1 MPAFE
6 WPWVFLLLPAPYL
19 AFLFLPAY
27 EPHGQAL
34 RVPFFARFGELLDA
48 REVHRARSRSRF
60 RLSALLIV
68 WCATLFA
75 LSRPYRQGAPIER
88 ETSARDLLL
97 AVDLSGSMAQA
108 DLSGPEPAAKA
119 QVRLEVV
126 KRVVGEFVERRR
138 GDRIGLIVFGTGAF
152 VQTPFTHDTRVVN
165 ELLQQTEVGMAG
177 PKTALGDAVGLA
189 LNVLQR
195 SSAKSRVVIVLTD
208 GNDTGSNVP
217 PVQAARISAAR
228 GVTLHIIGVGD
239 PRAAGEE
246 ALNTAVLTRMAT
258 LTGGRFFRAND
269 TASMEEAY
277 RTLDALEPI
286 AHRTTV
292 YQPKKATLYEP
303 LAVVIALLGV
313 AALAGAFVNLRR
325 AWSSRRSAR
334 VLHPAQDPTLGSA
347 ANG

>member
-1 MPAFE
+1 MPGFE
-6 WPWVFLLLPAPYL
+6 WPWLFLLLPAPYL
-19 AFLFLPAY
+19 AYRFLPAY
-27 EPHGQAL
+27 EPRTEAL

-48 REVHRARSRSRF
+48 REIHRSRTRSRV
-60 RLSALLIV
+60 RLAALLLV
-68 WCATLFA
+68 WCATLVA
-75 LSRPYRQGAPIER
+75 LARPYRQGAPIER
-88 ETSARDLLL
+88 ETSVRDLLL

-108 DLSGPEPAAKA
+108 DLAGADPAGKS
-119 QVRLEVV
+119 QVRLDVV
-126 KRVVGEFVERRR
+126 KRVVGDFVERRR
-138 GDRIGLIVFGTGAF
+138 GDRIGLIVFGSGAF
-152 VQTPFTHDTRVVN
+152 VQTPFTRDTRVVN
-165 ELLQQTEVGMAG
+165 QLLQQTEVGMAG

-246 ALNTAVLTRMAT
+246 ALNTTVLSRMAT

-269 TASMEEAY
+269 AAGMEEAY

-286 AHRTTV
+286 AHRATA
-292 YQPKKATLYEP
+292 YQPKKAVLYEP
-303 LAVVIALLGV
+303 LALVIGLLGLAAVLGVIA
-313 AALAGAFVNLRR
+313 NLRR
-325 AWSSRRSAR
+325 AWTSTRAPSVLPAR
-334 VLHPAQDPTLGSA
+334 EPENLEGVTHG
-347 ANG
+347 

>member
-19 AFLFLPAY
+19 AYRYLPAY
-27 EPHGQAL
+27 EPRAQAL
-34 RVPFFARFGELLDA
+34 RVPFFARFAELLDVG
-48 REVHRARSRSRF
+48 EIHRSRNRSRV
-60 RLSALLIV
+60 RLAALLVV

-75 LSRPYRQGAPIER
+75 LARPYRQGAPIER

-108 DLSGPEPAAKA
+108 DLAGGDPAAKTE
-119 QVRLEVV
+119 VRLDVV

-152 VQTPFTHDTRVVN
+152 VQTPFTRDTSVVN
-165 ELLQQTEVGMAG
+165 QLLQETEVGMAG

-189 LNVLQR
+189 LNVLER

-246 ALNTAVLTRMAT
+246 ALNSAVLTRMAT
-258 LTGGRFFRAND
+258 LTGGQFFRAND
-269 TASMEEAY
+269 AAGMEQAY
-277 RTLDALEPI
+277 RALDALEPI
-286 AHRTTV
+286 AQRTTA
-292 YQPKKATLYEP
+292 YQPKKAVLYEP
-303 LAVVIALLGV
+303 LAVVVSLLGF
-313 AALAGAFVNLRR
+313 AALAGALGNLRR
-325 AWSSRRSAR
+325 VGSRRRAAPISAE
-334 VLHPAQDPTLGSA
+334 PSAQLGGA
-347 ANG
+347 GNG

>member
-1 MPAFE
+1 
-6 WPWVFLLLPAPYL
+6 LLLPAPYL
-19 AFLFLPAY
+19 AYRFLPAY
-27 EPHGQAL
+27 EPRGHAL
-34 RVPFFARFGELLDA
+34 RVPFFERFGELLGEH
-48 REVHRARSRSRF
+48 EVHRSRNRSRV
-60 RLSALLIV
+60 RLAALLIV
-68 WCATLFA
+68 WCATLLA
-75 LSRPYRQGAPIER
+75 LARPYRQGAPIER

-108 DLSGPEPAAKA
+108 DLAGADPAGKPEI
-119 QVRLEVV
+119 RLDIV
-126 KRVVGEFVERRR
+126 KRVVGDFVERRR

-152 VQTPFTHDTRVVN
+152 VQTPFTRDTNVVN
-165 ELLQQTEVGMAG
+165 QLLQQTEVGMAG

-189 LNVLQR
+189 LNVLER

-246 ALNTAVLTRMAT
+246 ALNTAVLSRMAT

-269 TASMEEAY
+269 RGSMEDAY

-286 AHRTTV
+286 AHRTTA
-292 YQPKKATLYEP
+292 YQPKKAVLYEP
-303 LAVVIALLGV
+303 LSVVIGLLGL
-313 AALAGAFVNLRR
+313 AALVGALTNLWR
-325 AWSSRRSAR
+325 AWSSAR
-334 VLHPAQDPTLGSA
+334 VRLATTEPSSLERATHG
-347 ANG
+347 